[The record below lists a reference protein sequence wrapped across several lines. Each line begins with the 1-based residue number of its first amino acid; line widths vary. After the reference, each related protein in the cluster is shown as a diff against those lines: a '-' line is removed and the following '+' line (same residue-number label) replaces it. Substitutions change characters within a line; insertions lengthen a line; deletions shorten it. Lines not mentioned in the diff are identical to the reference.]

1 MRTLVAARSCVAER
15 GGVSLSEDSACLAAA
30 AAVPDMQF
38 APCVSAALTNADAT
52 HTISYRCERSS
63 AAPSSSAHGASGA
76 ASACSSLQGIR
87 LHASQ
92 RTLQVLINNPPSRL
106 DPNSGCR
113 RLGRRCTR

>member
-92 RTLQVLINNPPSRL
+92 RMLQVLINPPPPCL
-106 DPNSGCR
+106 A
-113 RLGRRCTR
+113 